1 VTEEIRFVDTTLR
14 DGHASLWAEA
24 MRTGMMLAVA
34 EDIARSGVVASEI
47 IATSHFKK
55 CVRELREDPWVRVR
69 EVAAR
74 MSGIDVAAMSG
85 RVSTFDIDPASVRRL
100 WLHRLAAN
108 GITRVQ
114 LMHPS
119 NNMTHLIP
127 SEVQFAKEAGLK
139 VVLAIVFSISP
150 RHTDEHFAER
160 TRDAAALQPDIIY
173 LKDSGG
179 LLTPDRVRTLV
190 PVMLEATGGIPL
202 EYHGHCTTGMAA
214 ACYMEAIQLGIRT
227 LHTAIPPLAEG
238 SSQPSIFNTARNV
251 RHLGYRPVVDEQLL
265 QGSAE
270 KLHEMARRAGLPIGV
285 PVEYDYAQYLHQI
298 PGGVISNLRHQLRQM
313 RMLDRLDEA
322 FQEIIRVRQELGY
335 PIMVTPFS
343 QFVVSQAAIN
353 LFLGERYQQVTD
365 ELLKF
370 ALGHWGKDSADGID
384 PNVKDRLLDR
394 PRARE
399 LAGWQLPEPTI
410 EEVRQ
415 RIGGQDLSD
424 DELLLR
430 YIMRGREEI
439 EIMRATK
446 PADDYG
452 AAQHPLVTLIEEL
465 TSRQGRGQVVI
476 QKGELTL
483 QLGRSGDGTGAAAR
497 PKEEAASP

>member
-1 VTEEIRFVDTTLR
+1 MSDEIRFVDTTLR

-34 EDIARSGVVASEI
+34 TEIARSGVVAAEI

-55 CVRELREDPWVRVR
+55 CVRELREDPWERVR
-69 EVAAR
+69 EVSAR
-74 MSGIDVAAMSG
+74 LSGIDVAAMSG
-85 RVSTFDIDPASVRRL
+85 RVSTFDIDPLSVRQL
-100 WLHRLAAN
+100 WLERLAAN

-114 LMHPS
+114 LMHPANS
-119 NNMTHLIP
+119 MTHMLP
-127 SEVQFAKEAGLK
+127 YDVQFARQAGLK

-150 RHTDEHFAER
+150 RHTDAHFAQR
-160 TRDAAALQPDIIY
+160 TRDAAALKPDVIY

-190 PVMLEATGGIPL
+190 PAMRQAAAGIPL
-202 EYHGHCTTGMAA
+202 EYHGHCTTGMAS
-214 ACYMEAIQLGIRT
+214 ACYVEAMQLGIRT

-238 SSQPSIFNTARNV
+238 SSQPSVFNVARNA
-251 RHLGYRPVVDEQLL
+251 RLLGYTPMVDEPLL
-265 QGSAE
+265 QGASE
-270 KLHEMARRAGLPIGV
+270 KLHAMAKRAGLPIGA
-285 PVEYDYAQYLHQI
+285 PLAYDYAQYLHQI
-298 PGGVISNLRHQLRQM
+298 PGGVISNLRHQLQQM
-313 RMLDRLDEA
+313 GMLHRLDEA
-322 FQEIIRVRQELGY
+322 FEEIIRVRQDLGY

-370 ALGHWGKDSADGID
+370 ALGYWGQDSAEAIV
-384 PNVKDRLLDR
+384 PEVRDRLLDR

-399 LAGWQLPEPTI
+399 LARRPPPEPTLAEI
-410 EEVRQ
+410 RQ
-415 RIGGQDLSD
+415 RYASPDVPD

-439 EIMRATK
+439 EAMRATK
-446 PADDYG
+446 GSDDFLS
-452 AAQHPLVTLIEEL
+452 ARHPLVTLVEEL
-465 TSRQGRGQVVI
+465 ARRPKYGQVFI
-476 QKGELTL
+476 QKGDLTL
-483 QLGRSGDGTGAAAR
+483 RLGRSDGAG
-497 PKEEAASP
+497 